1 MWLMHLTRKLRMVH
15 TSALFKSFPILYH
28 RWMVLAQYL
37 LFSQDNKLI
46 CQPTFRTE
54 YFPIGT
60 HIQADFNVLN
70 INSIRE
76 FTSAFNVIYATSSY
90 PFSSP
95 NRLKHPPVYIL
106 EYNVPS
112 QVPCKLFKL
121 DNLCIVLGLGFAS
134 ASDFRI
140 IKVRR
145 RKQFAIIKQLQLIF
159 KKVNNNN

>member
-15 TSALFKSFPILYH
+15 TSALFKSFPRLYH

-90 PFSSP
+90 PFSFP

-106 EYNVPS
+106 EYNVS
-112 QVPCKLFKL
+112 VFSSSYWTCSFIRL
-121 DNLCIVLGLGFAS
+121 DECGEFSGF
-134 ASDFRI
+134 SDFVISFRDLHI
-140 IKVRR
+140 TVETTGRYE
-145 RKQFAIIKQLQLIF
+145 
-159 KKVNNNN
+159 